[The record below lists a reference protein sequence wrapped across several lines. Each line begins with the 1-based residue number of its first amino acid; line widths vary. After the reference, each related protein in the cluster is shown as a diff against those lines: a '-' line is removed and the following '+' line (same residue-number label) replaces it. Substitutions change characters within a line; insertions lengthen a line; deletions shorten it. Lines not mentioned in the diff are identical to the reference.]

1 MKMISRILDWVNP
14 DRATYRAEDERQEL
28 FRHQIK
34 VACNLAGSNEKI
46 AQSFFTLVQAQT
58 WSMDRMCEAVTLLPS
73 DRYEKVN
80 ELLASMFAEA
90 KAK

>member
-14 DRATYRAEDERQEL
+14 DRVTYRAE
-28 FRHQIK
+28 
-34 VACNLAGSNEKI
+34 NEKI
-46 AQSFFTLVQAQT
+46 AQSFFALVQART
-58 WSMDRMCEAVTLLPS
+58 WSMECMCEAVTLLPS

-80 ELLASMFAEA
+80 GLLSSMFAEA